1 MFELNHT
8 NDEIIVKNPKSALIM
23 GWVLIV
29 LCSAITAVFVYF
41 KEIEF
46 VVLFGLCAL
55 SSICILVDYHMYY
68 IKVDSNIITKRNF
81 FGKIKEYDA
90 NRITKVTHVANV
102 IAIDFDD
109 GDILKLDIMH
119 ENWEA
124 LYQYAL
130 EYEKANRK
138 NTAAKDNQLSRCTV
152 KEPKWQIIAGV
163 LVLLLGVTLL
173 VITENAEDL
182 LTAICNVLIGLLL
195 ILSYVNTEITLD
207 EDTIMHKNLFGIKRY
222 LKLSDLTGC
231 TIWDRTCRASFL
243 YQYDERGISKVCKN
257 ELVFST
263 DSENA
268 KELGNYLERCSI
280 NIIRNTIESEI

>member
-8 NDEIIVKNPKSALIM
+8 NDEIIVKNPKSALTM
-23 GWVLIV
+23 GWLFVILF
-29 LCSAITAVFVYF
+29 SAITAVLAYF
-41 KEIEF
+41 GEIEF
-46 VVLFGLCAL
+46 TIIFVLCAL
-55 SSICILVDYHMYY
+55 SGIVILIDYRMFY

-90 NRITKVTHVANV
+90 NRITKVTHIANV

-109 GDILKLDIMH
+109 GDMLQLDIMND
-119 ENWEA
+119 NWEA

-138 NTAAKDNQLSRCTV
+138 DITTKDNPLSKCTV
-152 KEPKWQIIAGV
+152 KEPKWEIIAGV
-163 LVLLLGVTLL
+163 FILLLGVTLL
-173 VITENAEDL
+173 FITENAEDL
-182 LTAICNVLIGLLL
+182 LTAICNVLIGLFLM
-195 ILSYVNTEITLD
+195 LSYVNTEITLD
-207 EDTIMHKNLFGIKRY
+207 KDTIMHKNLLGIKRY

-243 YQYDERGISKVCKN
+243 YQYDERGISKVCKK
-257 ELVFST
+257 ELVFSM

-268 KELGNYLERCSI
+268 KELGNYLERSSI
-280 NIIRNTIESEI
+280 NIIRNTIETEI